1 MLWVFD
7 VNETLL
13 DLAPLDGV
21 FERRT
26 GVAGL
31 RSEWFDLLIRTAL
44 VVTATDRYEDF
55 AALGAASARAVARRH
70 GADFDDEA
78 VAELGATIRTL
89 PPHPEVRAALTALR
103 DRGHRL
109 VALGNSP
116 QAVVDAQLAHA
127 DLVPPLEA
135 VYSVQRAGVLKPGP
149 RAYRLVLESEG
160 VEPGEAVMVAAHD
173 WDVAGAQAAGMR
185 TVFLTR
191 GHGEPLPSGPGPDVV
206 ARDLT
211 EALATDPP
219 DPDR

>member
-31 RSEWFDLLIRTAL
+31 RPEWFDLLIRTAL

-55 AALGAASARAVARRH
+55 AALGAAGARAVARRH
-70 GADFDDEA
+70 GADFDDAA
-78 VAELGATIRTL
+78 VAELGATMRTL
-89 PPHPEVRAALTALR
+89 PPHPEVRAALTTLR

-116 QAVVDAQLAHA
+116 QAVLDAQLAHA
-127 DLVPPLEA
+127 DLLPPLA
-135 VYSVQRAGVLKPGP
+135 AAYSVQRAGVLKPGP
-149 RAYRLVLESEG
+149 RAYGLVLEAEG
-160 VEPGEAVMVAAHD
+160 VEPGAAVMVAAHD

-191 GHGEPLPSGPGPDVV
+191 GHGEPLPGVAGPDVV
-206 ARDLT
+206 ARDLAD
-211 EALATDPP
+211 ALTAPLA
-219 DPDR
+219 R